1 MLPGTCVLWMFTT
14 VTISFVSFPLSRSLP
29 FGQNCACLS
38 HCLCAL
44 WHYRLKKEIWVKEC
58 PEARTLWFWKSI
70 RLSIAR
76 LTASPGTA
84 HSGVAELCKP
94 GTEKLRG
101 GGKCCPKEGL
111 SYCQARASAASRAN
125 GDLSKRQ
132 ARQPLPTPTLMQW
145 LETPTLNFYSV
156 FTSCTLD
163 SEWTYWTKTAKKRTQ
178 NSCDFP
184 IMVFP

>member
-14 VTISFVSFPLSRSLP
+14 VTISFVSFPLSHSSLP

-38 HCLCAL
+38 HCLCGPVR
-44 WHYRLKKEIWVKEC
+44 HYRLKKEIWVKEC

-84 HSGVAELCKP
+84 HSGVAELCNP

-101 GGKCCPKEGL
+101 GGKCCPKEWL
-111 SYCQARASAASRAN
+111 SYCQARASAASTAN
-125 GDLSKRQ
+125 GDLSTRQ

-184 IMVFP
+184 IM